1 MKSCV
6 FFLLILPLCLKAT
19 ELKGPTDE
27 DLLAV
32 SFHSLKESEKALAT
46 NKEVDCNDKYSS
58 KKSEPKVSVPP
69 TDEVVCLC
77 ELDSKKQTLI
87 GTLIGEVKE
96 SEWTVGT
103 GNDNFLHGTL
113 QLDPDT
119 AKHDGDDRGRT
130 FGINGEY
137 KITGSDGSLLLKYDS
152 VGFGKFNRV
161 DGYRKDSDGKYYLNF
176 HDVSTFS
183 SRYDRFFNK
192 KEDGDKAYVFGQFD
206 LAHETDEGGTSQKIQ
221 HWWHTTNKNAIGDH
235 NTIQYHYLKEDDDKT
250 TARIVAGIG
259 KEWIANLGNWKCA
272 SKAEMA
278 LGLSASKSTMTPEI
292 AARLQSTLTH
302 SSVKWIALSGWTSA
316 GSGFLGKS
324 YEGGMTLRFPIKTKN
339 YSVEPF
345 IGIERHK
352 TSLDKKYG
360 GVSGNPYENYH
371 VLGVTIKY

>member
-1 MKSCV
+1 MKTM
-6 FFLLILPLCLKAT
+6 FLFSLLSLPAQAQ
-19 ELKGPTDE
+19 ELQGPTDE

-32 SFHSLKESEKALAT
+32 SFNFLKESQKALAT
-46 NKEVDCNDKYSS
+46 NKDSDCNDKYSAN
-58 KKSEPKVSVPP
+58 KSEPKNSVPP

-77 ELDSKKQTLI
+77 ELDNKKQTLI
-87 GTLIGEVKE
+87 GSIIGDVEESAWTLN
-96 SEWTVGT
+96 T
-103 GNDNFLHGTL
+103 GNDNFFHGLL
-113 QLDPDT
+113 QLSPNSYGI
-119 AKHDGDDRGRT
+119 DGDDRGRT

-137 KITGSDGSLLLKYDS
+137 KLTGSDGSLSLKYDS

-161 DGYRKDSDGKYYLNF
+161 NGYRKDSDGKYYLNF
-176 HDVSTFS
+176 HDVTTFS

-192 KEDGDKAYVFGQFD
+192 KEDGDKDYVFGQFD
-206 LAHETDEGGTSQKIQ
+206 LAHETEEGGASQRIQ
-221 HWWHTTNKNAIGDH
+221 HWWHETNRETLKH
-235 NTIQYHYLKEDDDKT
+235 NTIQYHYLKENDDKT

-278 LGLSASKSTMTPEI
+278 LGLSASKSNMTPEI
-292 AARLQSTLTH
+292 AARLESTLTH
-302 SSVKWIALSGWTSA
+302 SSVKWIALSSWASA

-360 GVSGNPYENYH
+360 EVSGHPYENYH